1 MVDSHF
7 NQTMA
12 TEEDIPFVS
21 SSSPSKVSF
30 SPCEWVNGLMIVIL
44 CSNWRRGAEAEED
57 QHIHRSSLLLFCLV
71 ISPLYCTEL
80 REHRLLA
87 RQSFATWRRE
97 AMDWKCCFWR
107 REGRRGQEHKRNS
120 VGREACEWF
129 HTTYHLPTCP
139 VFSGGWLQLVRLK
152 AEKRRYAE
160 EYVPC
165 PASSS
170 SGSRTRV
177 NVRFP
182 PLNICKKTGRQWS
195 QAVCL
200 VRICLFSSASSL
212 LLLLGRSLLII

>member
-44 CSNWRRGAEAEED
+44 CSNWRSGEEAEED

-129 HTTYHLPTCP
+129 HTTYHLPTY
-139 VFSGGWLQLVRLK
+139 L
-152 AEKRRYAE
+152 
-160 EYVPC
+160 
-165 PASSS
+165 
-170 SGSRTRV
+170 
-177 NVRFP
+177 
-182 PLNICKKTGRQWS
+182 
-195 QAVCL
+195 
-200 VRICLFSSASSL
+200 SSL
-212 LLLLGRSLLII
+212 LRWMATACSLISWEKAICGGVCSLPCVFFFWVSHTCKCEVSTTEHL